1 MSDTTSYVAGTTDL
15 PLFEDTI
22 GAMLD
27 RAVSRWPEREALVS
41 VEQGVRWTY
50 EEFGRRVDE
59 LARGLM
65 SLGLERGDRLG
76 VWAPNCAEWTLTQ
89 FATAKAGLI
98 QVNVNPAYRLSEL
111 EYTLTKVGVKAL
123 VAAASFKTSDY
134 VAMIETLAPEVP
146 HCRARRTRSEAAA
159 RAQDRGEDRRRA
171 PSGMVRVRR
180 SLCAGGSHGSA
191 PPCRC

>member
-50 EEFGRRVDE
+50 EEFGHRVDE

-65 SLGLERGDRLG
+65 SLGLERGDR
-76 VWAPNCAEWTLTQ
+76 
-89 FATAKAGLI
+89 TAG
-98 QVNVNPAYRLSEL
+98 PAHS
-111 EYTLTKVGVKAL
+111 K
-123 VAAASFKTSDY
+123 
-134 VAMIETLAPEVP
+134 
-146 HCRARRTRSEAAA
+146 RS
-159 RAQDRGEDRRRA
+159 G
-171 PSGMVRVRR
+171 
-180 SLCAGGSHGSA
+180 
-191 PPCRC
+191 

>member
-59 LARGLM
+59 LAA
-65 SLGLERGDRLG
+65 D
-76 VWAPNCAEWTLTQ
+76 C
-89 FATAKAGLI
+89 
-98 QVNVNPAYRLSEL
+98 
-111 EYTLTKVGVKAL
+111 
-123 VAAASFKTSDY
+123 
-134 VAMIETLAPEVP
+134 
-146 HCRARRTRSEAAA
+146 
-159 RAQDRGEDRRRA
+159 
-171 PSGMVRVRR
+171 RVRR
-180 SLCAGGSHGSA
+180 AGARPRAKPVNIVDDLAPRSA
-191 PPCRC
+191 HRRSGQISFGAAKYSADVTTDDSALWQVRPTDQRPLSTESRAGRSSGYLNR

>member
-1 MSDTTSYVAGTTDL
+1 MGYPENSLHGLMEYTNGRSLTEHERHHKLRRRHDGPSL
-15 PLFEDTI
+15 IEDTI

-134 VAMIETLAPEVP
+134 VAMTETLAPEVP
-146 HCRARRTRSEAAA
+146 H
-159 RAQDRGEDRRRA
+159 
-171 PSGMVRVRR
+171 
-180 SLCAGGSHGSA
+180 
-191 PPCRC
+191 